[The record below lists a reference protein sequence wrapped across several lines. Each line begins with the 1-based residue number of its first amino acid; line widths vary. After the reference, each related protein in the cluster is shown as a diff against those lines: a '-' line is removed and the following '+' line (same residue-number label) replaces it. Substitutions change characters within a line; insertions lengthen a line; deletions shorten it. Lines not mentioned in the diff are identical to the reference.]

1 MLGAQEKNLTPTEM
15 QERFLPLDPI
25 LGNLKEADTNQ
36 NRQANWTIITRELR
50 KFGIIAD
57 AVTKEK
63 LIKGN
68 QELINDILPLMVKYE
83 MRRGLITEL
92 IMLDNPNTNNNNE
105 LPESDGTRTD
115 SRARTPSNNNNILA
129 MSKS

>member
-1 MLGAQEKNLTPTEM
+1 MLGAQEKNLTPNEM

-57 AVTKEK
+57 SVTKEK
-63 LIKGN
+63 LIRGN
-68 QELINDILPLMVKYE
+68 
-83 MRRGLITEL
+83 
-92 IMLDNPNTNNNNE
+92 
-105 LPESDGTRTD
+105 
-115 SRARTPSNNNNILA
+115 
-129 MSKS
+129 